1 MTTKKKHSGRF
12 LKTYFKE
19 KKQVGAVAPSSRF
32 LVKRMCDKINFDQA
46 KVIIELGPG
55 TGVFT
60 RELLKRSGPD
70 TKIILFELNDTFID
84 LLRENF
90 NDERLIVLHQSADEL
105 DQVLE
110 EHGIQE
116 VDAVLSSLP
125 LAVIPNVVCNAIL
138 DKSYDALKKGGV
150 YVQYQYSLNSKKLIK
165 RLFPNLKLG
174 FVPANIPPAFVYTGT
189 KP

>member
-1 MTTKKKHSGRF
+1 
-12 LKTYFKE
+12 
-19 KKQVGAVAPSSRF
+19 
-32 LVKRMCDKINFDQA
+32 MCDKIDFESAN
-46 KVIIELGPG
+46 VIIELGPG

-60 RELLKRSGPD
+60 KELLKRSKPD
-70 TKIILFELNDTFID
+70 TKIILFELNDTFIE

-90 NDERLIVLHQSADEL
+90 DDERLILLHRSADEI

-110 EHGIQE
+110 EHGIDQ

-125 LAVIPNVVCNAIL
+125 LAVIPNAICNAIL
-138 DKSYDALKKGGV
+138 EKSYAALKKRGV

-165 RLFPNLKLG
+165 RLFPDLKLG
-174 FVPANIPPAFVYTGT
+174 FVPANIPPAFVYIGI